1 MNVHETYM
9 QKAINLAIKGRGN
22 VSPNPLVGC
31 VVVKN
36 GSIIGEGYH
45 KKFGDSHA
53 EVDALNNC
61 IEDPSGG
68 SIYVTLEPCNHY
80 GKTPPC
86 TDYII
91 KSGIRDVY
99 ISQLDPNPKMS
110 GKSIELL
117 KSAGINVEHDFLVN
131 KTKIINRFYSK
142 WIINKVPYVIGKIA
156 QDSRG
161 YIAKKK
167 SSIWITNEKSKKNV
181 HKMRSKVDAI
191 MIGKNTAIIDNPE
204 LTVRE
209 IIGNSPKRIIL
220 DTNRTLPLNLKVFKD
235 KKSKTIV
242 VCSNKLFND
251 SNTSSCEYIS
261 VNEKNGK
268 LDLHHLLNRLGELG
282 ITSLILEG
290 GSELLNS
297 FLIKNLIDEFHLYSS
312 KNSLPK
318 LDVKNPFIINS
329 KWNLRNEEMLDDDT
343 LVIFEKKEKC
353 LQEL

>member
-9 QKAINLAIKGRGN
+9 QKAIDLAIKGRGN

-45 KKFGDSHA
+45 KKFGYSHA

-86 TDYII
+86 IDYII

-117 KSAGINVEHDFLVN
+117 KNAGINVKHDILVD
-131 KTKIINRFYSK
+131 KTKVINRFYSK

-161 YIAKKK
+161 FIAKNK
-167 SSIWITNEKSKKNV
+167 SSVWITNKKSKKNT
-181 HKMRSKVDAI
+181 HEIRSQVDAI
-191 MIGKNTAIIDNPE
+191 LIGKNTAIIDNPE

-209 IIGNSPKRIIL
+209 VIGNNPIRIIL
-220 DTNRTLPLNLKVFKD
+220 DTNRTLPLNLKVFTD
-235 KKSKTIV
+235 RKSQTIV

-251 SNTSSCEYIS
+251 SSTSSCDYIS
-261 VNEKNGK
+261 VNEKNGI
-268 LDLHHLLNRLGELG
+268 LDLKHLLNKLGELG
-282 ITSLILEG
+282 ITSVILEG
-290 GSELLNS
+290 GSKLLNS
-297 FLIKNLIDEFHLYSS
+297 FLIENLIDEFHLYSS

-318 LDVKNPFIINS
+318 LDVKNPFMINN
-329 KWNLRNEEMLDDDT
+329 KWNLKNKEILDDDT